1 MSTLAVNTIQA
12 QTGTTVSVP
21 TGQKII
27 GTDAGSIVAPGSV
40 IQITHGRLSNTV
52 VATGVSGSDYI
63 YDIGLSAS
71 ITPKFSDSNILINVN
86 MYVGCDQ
93 TNSSGYQQSY
103 FIYKNGSE
111 LDEVNGDEEGGRQGV
126 AGGINMYD
134 PGGATQTQYQIARLG
149 GTHMDYNVGATSAQT
164 YSVRTRAYSGGPTIY
179 INRNQTFQG
188 SGTNYDHIPQST
200 ITLTE
205 IAQ

>member
-40 IQITHGRLSNTV
+40 IQIAHGRLSNTV
-52 VATGVSGSDYI
+52 VATGVAGSDYI

-71 ITPKFSDSNILINVN
+71 ITPKFSNSNILVNVN

-93 TNSSGYQQSY
+93 TNASGYHQSY
-103 FIYKNGSE
+103 FIYKNGSQ
-111 LDEVNGDEEGGRQGV
+111 LDEVNGDEEGGRRGA
-126 AGGINMYD
+126 AGMINMYD
-134 PGGATQTQYQIARLG
+134 NGGATQTQYQVARLG

-164 YSVRTRAYSGGPTIY
+164 YSVRTRAYSSGPTVY
-179 INRNQTFQG
+179 INRSQTFQV
-188 SGTNYDHIPQST
+188 SGTNYDAVPQST

>member
-1 MSTLAVNTIQA
+1 MSTLAVNTITT
-12 QTGTTVSVP
+12 QTGDTVTLP
-21 TGQKII
+21 TGKKIV
-27 GTDAGSIVAPGSV
+27 GTDAGSIVSPGSV
-40 IQITHGRLSNTV
+40 IQIAHGRLSNTV
-52 VATGVSGSDYI
+52 VATGVSGNDYI

-71 ITPKFSDSNILINVN
+71 ITPKFSNSNILINVN

-93 TNSSGYQQSY
+93 TSSSGYQQSY

-126 AGGINMYD
+126 PGSINMYD
-134 PGGATQTQYQIARLG
+134 PGAASQTQYQIARLG
-149 GTHMDYNVGATSAQT
+149 GTHMDYNVGATTAQT
-164 YSVRTRAYSGGPTIY
+164 YSVRTRSYNSGPTIY
-179 INRNQTFQG
+179 INRSQTFQG
-188 SGTNYDHIPQST
+188 SGTNYDHVPQST